1 MIMNKTVCL
10 SLVGTST
17 LLAGA
22 GAHADFTDKL
32 YVTAAAGPAF
42 AQNTTI
48 QTPPF
53 TGGQLGFDTGV
64 RGDFAV
70 GYDVCKS
77 FAVELNTG
85 IIWNT
90 VNSISGNYL
99 SSYSAHTD
107 LYQIPL
113 MVNGIYKIP
122 LKGPFKPYIGAGVG
136 AVVGMFD
143 SSGVPGLYFP
153 TPGGSQKYDSTDT
166 EFAYQAEAGFNWQ
179 LGKHAQVGLAYKF
192 LGTSS
197 FNWNANDTPLKTD
210 GIFTHAVTV
219 SFKWSF

>member
-1 MIMNKTVCL
+1 MIMNKRHCL
-10 SLVGTST
+10 NLVGIPM

-22 GAHADFTDKL
+22 GAHADFADRL

-53 TGGQLGFDTGV
+53 TGGQIDFDTGV
-64 RGDFAV
+64 RGDIAV
-70 GYDVCKS
+70 GYNVCKA

-85 IIWNT
+85 VIWNS
-90 VNSISGNYL
+90 VNSIGGNTL
-99 SSYSAHTD
+99 STYSAHAD

-136 AVVGMFD
+136 AVVGVLD

-153 TPGGSQKYDSTDT
+153 TPGGSQSFDATDT
-166 EFAYQAEAGFNWQ
+166 EFAYQAEVGFNWQ
-179 LGKHAQVGLAYKF
+179 LGKHAEVGLAYKF

-197 FNWNANDTPLKTD
+197 FTWNANDTPLKTD
-210 GIFTHAVTV
+210 GIFTHAVTA
-219 SFKWSF
+219 SFTWCF